1 MDDYTGPWE
10 LISKLKGGSYEIKH
24 RDMDVIGKRHAAH
37 LSPVP
42 DQLLPSMPVDGPD
55 NRFGQIHTPIQKNP
69 YAYENAGLKGFA
81 PSQPFKASVANPA
94 ILAEDDIKFSTLAEL
109 NAEYVLSLE
118 RGRGGFYD
126 GR

>member
-10 LISKLKGGSYEIKH
+10 IISKLKGGSYEIKH

-69 YAYENAGLKGFA
+69 HENAGLQGLHLHSHSKH
-81 PSQPFKASVANPA
+81 
-94 ILAEDDIKFSTLAEL
+94 LLLTLL
-109 NAEYVLSLE
+109 FLLRMTSNSLPLQN
-118 RGRGGFYD
+118 
-126 GR
+126 